1 MENIT
6 LVSDLAWIS
15 RGVAKKEPVKLQLEK
30 TQLAELIQ
38 GDGESEGDT
47 SEEDDQ
53 EMDMEDKPK
62 EANEQKED
70 KSTEKKTD
78 SKKEGNIMKG
88 VAVHASSKDDPYITK
103 QEDSEDEY
111 ERDDFVLKD
120 TDNLVVVAKMV
131 KDEPSIDVHVF
142 NDSTGDWYLHHDYIL
157 PSPPLCLA
165 SIRYDPGSEDQKKR
179 GNLLAV
185 GTFEP
190 TIQIWDLDIANALEP
205 IVTLGQQA
213 KSSKG
218 GKSRKKRDNS
228 AQGHSDAVT
237 ALDWNQL
244 CPHVLASGSADQTVV
259 LWDLDEAKP
268 ATIITCFD
276 DKIGSLQ
283 WHPVETSILV
293 AGTRAGKA
301 QVIDCRNTEPVSNA
315 QWDMGA
321 EIEKLL
327 WDTYNPFCLF
337 ATTDDGKLHYLDSRK
352 PGTPVTSIFAHEDG
366 ANSVSQNYGVRG
378 MIATVGEN
386 ELKIWKLSGAKPTF
400 EEVYQH
406 EIKMGK
412 LFCVA
417 FCPDVHNTLVIGGE
431 AEEMIRIVDLEKYEK
446 VCVAFGAKSAEEA
459 MEA

>member
-15 RGVAKKEPVKLQLEK
+15 RGVAKKEPVNIQLEK
-30 TQLAELIQ
+30 TQLADLIQ
-38 GDGESEGDT
+38 GDGEPEGDT
-47 SEEDDQ
+47 SEDDD
-53 EMDMEDKPK
+53 EKMDEVVTKQAP
-62 EANEQKED
+62 
-70 KSTEKKTD
+70 EKKV
-78 SKKEGNIMKG
+78 SESGEKKKEEKKEGNIMKG

-103 QEDSEDEY
+103 HEDSEDEY
-111 ERDDFVLKD
+111 EKDDFVLKD

-131 KDEPSIDVHVF
+131 KDEPSIDVHVY

-157 PSPPLCLA
+157 QSPPLCLA
-165 SIRYDPGSEDQKKR
+165 PMRYDPGSEDQK

-185 GTFEP
+185 GTFDP
-190 TIQIWDLDIANALEP
+190 TIQIWDLDIANSLEP

-213 KSSKG
+213 KSSKT

-268 ATIITCFD
+268 GTIITCFD

-283 WHPVETSILV
+283 WHPVEISILV
-293 AGTRAGKA
+293 AGTRGGKA
-301 QVIDCRNTEPVSNA
+301 QIIDCRNTEPISNA

-327 WDTYNPFCLF
+327 WDSYNPFCIF

-352 PGTPVTSIFAHEDG
+352 PGTPVSSVFAHEDG

-386 ELKIWKLSGAKPTF
+386 ELKIWKLSGAEPTF

-412 LFCVA
+412 LFSVA
-417 FCPDVHNTLVIGGE
+417 FCPDVHNTIVIGGE
-431 AEEMIRIVDLEKYEK
+431 AEEMVRIIDLEKFEK
-446 VCVAFGAKSAEEA
+446 VCTAFGAKSATGEEA
-459 MEA
+459 MES